1 MFLLLK
7 TLGRSIFRHSC
18 CFANFQCRKRCFRFI
33 KSVFF
38 LPLVFSVLSLLTACG
53 GGSENSSGVNPSAVS
68 FDVPVIYIERHIMAL
83 DNEGNETGALALHSV
98 GNPTSVSYGAKLLIR
113 QRADASAPARDL
125 TSALWAEVDDG
136 RYDVKDVS
144 VSDDGKK
151 VLFAMVA
158 PDPNPNNDDDNP
170 FWNIWEYDVDANSL
184 RRIMVQDD
192 IANQGH
198 DTGPA
203 YLPDGRIIFTSTR
216 QHDAK
221 GILLDEG
228 KPQYA
233 AMASREVPASVIHI
247 MNADGT
253 NIKQL
258 SFVHQHEFDPTVL
271 SNGRILFARQDTSGA
286 ARGINWYTMNADGT
300 QVQLQYGAH
309 SHNTGVGNTEL
320 ILTRPIE
327 LQSGQVATLARAM
340 VTDRWGGDVQTV
352 NIDDFIDNNQPTSAN
367 QGSTDSAQKSLAF
380 KTINTSDAVS
390 QGGYIAA
397 FSPMWD
403 NSGRMI
409 ISWTPCRI
417 KDGNK
422 IRPCTQEQITADAQ
436 EADPFYGMW
445 VYDPKQSTLLPI
457 IYGKT
462 KYAITDI
469 QLLQSKNTAFPAELP
484 AGAID
489 ENLKTAGL
497 GMLHIRSIYDMDG
510 TDITSQV
517 TPLSSISEAA
527 DPTQSTRI
535 QRRAQFLR
543 IIKPMPIPDASVVNN
558 VRVNDYD
565 GINGVPMTEIIGYVP
580 IEPDGSAKFVVPASV
595 PFSFEIVDAKGQRLN
610 SPASFAVRHSNW
622 LQVMPGEVKECR
634 GCHARNGDESRLPHG
649 RPDAEPDSIHLG
661 LTANGEYPNTNVL
674 LFGDLGQSMAEV
686 FDSTSQ
692 RDVKFERHTPDLNI
706 NYQDY
711 WAQDPAAAESKESR
725 RYRWFEVQGEKPTGT
740 TALLTLTAEQVPNP
754 QGTELESEK
763 TLPISRGCEAK
774 WQKNCRAVINYP
786 THIQP
791 LWDKARLP
799 LNSGAQTDSDGMI
812 TCVQCHKSVEGVE
825 QVAPQGQLD
834 LTSGVQIFSN
844 VASSFSLISAA
855 LNELRQ
861 TTVTNENGEPEVKA
875 GLNPVQI
882 ALIAQAIGVISNT
895 GVANCSNTLPA
906 KSISYCNLLTTNLK
920 VQLDENSEVVP
931 LLEIASLPNI
941 TTPEQLS
948 EYIKNRYI
956 NSETGEIDVQGAL
969 ELATILADIIEL
981 TTPSMSG
988 NGSSASNRFFSRFEN
1003 PAIQG
1008 SVNHVGL
1015 LTDGELRLLTEWLD
1029 LGAQYYNNAFD
1040 IPGAQ

>member
-1 MFLLLK
+1 MFILLK
-7 TLGRSIFRHSC
+7 TLGRWLFRHSYC
-18 CFANFQCRKRCFRFI
+18 LANLQASKPIDRRVKPVC
-33 KSVFF
+33 S
-38 LPLVFSVLSLLTACG
+38 LPLVLSVMALLAACG
-53 GGSENSSGVNPSAVS
+53 GGSEDSPAVNPSAVS
-68 FDVPVIYIERHIMAL
+68 FDVPIIYIERHIMAL
-83 DNEGNETGALALHSV
+83 DNDGDETGAIAQHTV
-98 GNPTSVSYGAKLLIR
+98 GDPASISNGAKLLIR
-113 QRADASAPARDL
+113 KRADVSAPARDL
-125 TSALWAEVDDG
+125 TSALWANVGDG
-136 RYDVKDVS
+136 RYDVKDIS

-151 VLFAMVA
+151 VVFAMIS
-158 PDPNPNNDDDNP
+158 PDPSRNREDDP
-170 FWNIWEYDVDANSL
+170 FWNIWEYDVEADSL
-184 RRIMVQDD
+184 RRVMVQDD

-203 YLPDGRIIFTSTR
+203 YLPDGRIVFTSTR

-228 KPQYA
+228 KPQYSA
-233 AMASREVPASVIHI
+233 LASRSSEASVIHI
-247 MNADGT
+247 MSADGT

-271 SNGRILFARQDTSGA
+271 SDGRILFARRDVRGV
-286 ARGINWYTMNADGT
+286 ARGISWYTMNTDGT
-300 QVQLQYGAH
+300 ALQLQYGGH
-309 SHNTGVGNTEL
+309 SHNTGMGGTEL

-327 LQSGQVATLARAM
+327 LEDGKVATLARALS
-340 VTDRWGGDVQTV
+340 TDRWGGDVQTV
-352 NIDDFIDNNQPTSAN
+352 NITDFIDNNQPTNDN
-367 QGSTDSAQKSLAF
+367 QGSTEKAQKSLAF
-380 KTINTSDAVS
+380 KPINTANTISE
-390 QGGYIAA
+390 GGYIAA

-409 ISWTPCRI
+409 ISWTPCRVR
-417 KDGNK
+417 DGNK
-422 IRPCTQEQITADAQ
+422 IRPCTQKQVAANAQ

-457 IYGKT
+457 IYGKA

-469 QLLQSKNTAFPAELP
+469 QLLQSKNTAFPVELP
-484 AGAID
+484 TGSID

-497 GMLHIRSIYDMDG
+497 GMLHIRSIYDMG
-510 TDITSQV
+510 ATDITSQA
-517 TPLSSISEAA
+517 TPLASISQVA
-527 DPTQSTRI
+527 DPTQSTRA

-543 IIKPMPIPDASVVNN
+543 IIKPMSIPDRSVINN

-580 IEPDGSAKFVVPASV
+580 IEPDGSAKFVVPASL

-610 SPASFAVRHSNW
+610 SPASFATRHNSW

-634 GCHARNGDESRLPHG
+634 GCHARTGDESLLPHG
-649 RPDAEPDSIHLG
+649 RLDAEPDSIHLG
-661 LTANGEYPNTNVL
+661 LTSNGDPYPNTNIL

-686 FDSTSQ
+686 FDSASQ
-692 RDVKFERHTPDLNI
+692 RDEKFERHKPSLNM
-706 NYQDY
+706 NYQDH
-711 WAQDPAAAESKESR
+711 WAKTPEQAEPKQST
-725 RYRWFEVQGEKPTGT
+725 RYRWFEVDGAKPTGT
-740 TALLTLTAEQVPNP
+740 TALLTFTAEQVSNP

-763 TLPISRGCEAK
+763 ALPVNRGCEAK
-774 WQKNCRAVINYP
+774 WQKSCRTVINYP

-791 LWDKARLP
+791 LWDKPRLP
-799 LNSGAQTDSDGMI
+799 VNSGAQADVNGMI
-812 TCVQCHKSVEGVE
+812 TCVQCHKSVEGVQ

-861 TTVTNENGEPEVKA
+861 TTVTNGDGEQEVKA
-875 GLNPVQI
+875 GLNPAQI
-882 ALIAQAIGVISNT
+882 ALIVQAIGLISDT
-895 GVANCSNTLPA
+895 GVANCSDTIPA

-920 VQLDENSEVVP
+920 VQLNENSEVVP

-956 NSETGEIDVQGAL
+956 NAATGEIDVQGAL

-981 TTPSMSG
+981 TIPSMSG
-988 NGSSASNRFFSRFEN
+988 NGAAASNRFFNRFSN

-1015 LTDGELRLLTEWLD
+1015 LNDGEMRLLTEWLD